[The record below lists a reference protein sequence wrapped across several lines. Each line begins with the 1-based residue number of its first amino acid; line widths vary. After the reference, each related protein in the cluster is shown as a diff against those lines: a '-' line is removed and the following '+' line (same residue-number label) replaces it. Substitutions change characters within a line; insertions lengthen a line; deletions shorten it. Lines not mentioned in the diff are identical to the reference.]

1 MCNDVSERAGRE
13 GWNRDNLQMMG
24 IILHCTA
31 LGFLEPCWSNS
42 GQFDDSGFGGSLLRV
57 AWALGII
64 SVLRCTE
71 ARPGASVSARE
82 RGMPT
87 DVCRFIR

>member
-1 MCNDVSERAGRE
+1 
-13 GWNRDNLQMMG
+13 MMG
-24 IILHCTA
+24 IILHCAA
-31 LGFLEPCWSNS
+31 LGFIEPCWSNS
-42 GQFDDSGFGGSLLRV
+42 GQLDDSGFGGSLLRV

-82 RGMPT
+82 RGMLPT
-87 DVCRFIR
+87 FAGLSGRNIIRLKYVVC